1 MQKTVAD
8 FLNSSNEAGEG
19 SAPNA
24 AATADVSHPV
34 KQGLTQ
40 AALTWHIGPAGKY
53 IIAVCIL
60 FFAFSSIIGNYY
72 YGECNISFLFK
83 GSRHTKAAI
92 QVYRLVLGALVI
104 LGSPMKPSAGSRA
117 TVHRKR

>member
-1 MQKTVAD
+1 MQKTVSA
-8 FLNSSNEAGEG
+8 FLNYSTEAGEG

-24 AATADVSHPV
+24 
-34 KQGLTQ
+34 
-40 AALTWHIGPAGKY
+40 
-53 IIAVCIL
+53 
-60 FFAFSSIIGNYY
+60 
-72 YGECNISFLFK
+72 
-83 GSRHTKAAI
+83 AAI

>member
-24 AATADVSHPV
+24 AA
-34 KQGLTQ
+34 
-40 AALTWHIGPAGKY
+40 
-53 IIAVCIL
+53 
-60 FFAFSSIIGNYY
+60 
-72 YGECNISFLFK
+72 
-83 GSRHTKAAI
+83 I

-104 LGSPMKPSAGSRA
+104 LGSLMKLSAGSRA

>member
-24 AATADVSHPV
+24 AAT
-34 KQGLTQ
+34 
-40 AALTWHIGPAGKY
+40 
-53 IIAVCIL
+53 
-60 FFAFSSIIGNYY
+60 
-72 YGECNISFLFK
+72 
-83 GSRHTKAAI
+83 

-104 LGSPMKPSAGSRA
+104 LGSLMKPSAGSRA